1 MSPNGG
7 QALPVRYFCT
17 AASGMERFLVDE
29 VKQKLQAEE
38 VCPLAG
44 KVLFSSRAKVTSI
57 VRLKS
62 AERIFLLVKHDPP
75 FTLAAQTNP
84 GRAASA
90 LKSSLLA
97 DPEPWRTAAV
107 TWRVLQRQLS
117 GPHQKV
123 PSVKEE
129 LLSWGEAQRLEMCAE
144 VRGVFRGEDDEPGRK
159 RKRRD
164 GLDNERNKKE
174 KSSENF
180 GAGKDSEHS
189 APGRPVDGC
198 TEDSRERKASESEDQ
213 TPQQSEEVS
222 FRISCKCSGALS
234 RCLSVQEI
242 SRALGCGLS
251 RALDWKVDLKNP
263 QLEVSVYLSD
273 DLCLLG
279 IPLTR
284 LPLASRSY
292 MRTTG
297 LRSTVAWAMGSLA
310 AIQPGFWVVDPMCGV
325 GTLLIEAAQEHQDV
339 HFLGVDI
346 DDGQLLKAS
355 ENLAFADFGNRIHLM
370 KASSMALPLSSCSV
384 DALICD
390 LPFGRKFGTKTS
402 MMAHLPLI
410 LGEMER
416 ILRVGGRLVLL
427 LTPQL
432 SCLLKKLLTP
442 QVSGP
447 PSQLDPPGSR
457 SVQDTEQPTGLQ
469 PSPAA
474 PLSRLKHQETHRV
487 SLGAIDGLIHTYL
500 KTEPDL

>member
-29 VKQKLQAEE
+29 VKKKLQAEE

-57 VRLKS
+57 VQLKS

-84 GRAASA
+84 GCAASA
-90 LKSSLLA
+90 LKSRLLA

-117 GPHQKV
+117 GPHRKV
-123 PSVKEE
+123 TSLKEE
-129 LLSWGEAQRLEMCAE
+129 LLSWGEAQRLETCAE

-174 KSSENF
+174 KSSD
-180 GAGKDSEHS
+180 KDSEHS
-189 APGRPVDGC
+189 APGRLVGGC
-198 TEDSRERKASESEDQ
+198 TEDSLELKASESEDQ
-213 TPQQSEEVS
+213 TPQQSDEVS

-310 AIQPGFWVVDPMCGV
+310 AIQPGFWVIDPMCGV
-325 GTLLIEAAQEHQDV
+325 GTLLIEGAQEHQDV

-355 ENLAFADFGNRIHLM
+355 ENLAFADFGNRIHLL

-384 DALICD
+384 DAVICD

-402 MMAHLPLI
+402 MMADLPLI

-447 PSQLDPPGSR
+447 PSQLDPRGSW
-457 SVQDTEQPTGLQ
+457 SVQDTEQATGLQ
-469 PSPAA
+469 